1 MLKLQIP
8 VLQIVLEMYENAA
21 KLYDEGFLPNFV
33 EFVSQDIMQHGLC
46 HAITES
52 DSGVNCPGG
61 YPYIANLIEGCTDK
75 LDISFHGSYI
85 AATPN
90 HFKDKLTNAFEIKEG
105 IDIRIKVLKYMIENK
120 IV

>member
-1 MLKLQIP
+1 MLQIP

-33 EFVSQDIMQHGLC
+33 EYVSQKSMKHGLC
-46 HAITES
+46 NALTEA
-52 DSGVNCPGG
+52 DSGLNYQYKYIGDLIDEVAEKLSIPSYKGL
-61 YPYIANLIEGCTDK
+61 YIAVTPKHFDDK
-75 LDISFHGSYI
+75 LAN
-85 AATPN
+85 AAR
-90 HFKDKLTNAFEIKEG
+90 IKEG